1 MARESLHKLKSLV
14 EQLEDRDVGLKRDAS
29 LFESVFQDFP
39 VPVAIWL
46 ADEKGRCTSRR
57 VSGRDSKGWSN
68 ISKDMEDVLNTYQC
82 PELRKTL
89 DINFKK
95 ALSGE
100 QISFLCNFDSSFIW
114 TRLTPRFEGGKC
126 VGVIGISWDITAN
139 YNMYSTLK
147 RVSEIPAADPNAIE
161 ELKSTALKAAN
172 SSIISALL
180 EEVSR

>member
-82 PELRKTL
+82 PDLRKVL
-89 DINFKK
+89 DINFKR
-95 ALSGE
+95 ALKGE
-100 QISFLCNFDSSFIW
+100 QVSFLFNFDSNFIW
-114 TRLTPRFEGGKC
+114 TRLTPRFESGTC

-139 YNMYSTLK
+139 YNMYNTLK
-147 RVSEIPAADPNAIE
+147 RVSEIPASDPTAIE

-172 SSIISALL
+172 ASIINALL
-180 EEVSR
+180 EEVTR

>member
-29 LFESVFQDFP
+29 LFESVFQNFP

-57 VSGRDSKGWSN
+57 VSDRDSRGWVS

-82 PELRKTL
+82 PDLRKAL
-89 DINFKK
+89 DINFKR
-95 ALSGE
+95 ALKGE
-100 QISFLCNFDSSFIW
+100 QVSFLFSVDSSFIW
-114 TRLTPRFEGGKC
+114 TRLTPRFESGVC

-147 RVSEIPAADPNAIE
+147 RVSEIPASDPAAIE
-161 ELKSTALKAAN
+161 ELKSSALKAADA
-172 SSIISALL
+172 SIISALL
-180 EEVSR
+180 EEVTR